1 VLLLITG
8 IILASGFSTRVNR
21 EKLILN
27 VGGVPIIESV
37 IRAVKF
43 SHIDEV
49 LIIYQNDKI
58 KEIAEKYSIKTV
70 YNERANEGQ
79 SAAIKTGIQSAHP
92 DTDGFMFLVGDQP
105 YLNSNTI
112 NKLIDTFKR
121 EKQTIVVPVYAGK
134 RRNPVIFPSKL
145 REDLLNITGDCGGRV
160 IIDRMTDSVK
170 LVNINKSI
178 VGIDINTEDEYEKYK
193 NAK

>member
-70 YNERANEGQ
+70 YNERAYEGQ
-79 SAAIKTGIQSAHP
+79 SAAIKTGIQSTHP

-134 RRNPVIFPSKL
+134 RGNPVIFPSKL

-178 VGIDINTEDEYEKYK
+178 VGIDINTEDEYGKYK
-193 NAK
+193 DVK